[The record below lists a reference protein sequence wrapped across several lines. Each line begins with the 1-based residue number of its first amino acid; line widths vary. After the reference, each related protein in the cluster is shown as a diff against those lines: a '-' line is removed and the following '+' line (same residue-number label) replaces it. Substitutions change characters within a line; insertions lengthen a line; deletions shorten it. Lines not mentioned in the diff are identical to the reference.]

1 MSILKW
7 LFQPAYLLLIIV
19 LVALY
24 VNREAIFPESVTGSQ
39 EAEVLIDKVDTL
51 VARLRAD
58 VEPPLPETPSPV
70 QAGELATAQGDDTEL
85 AVVPVGDENG
95 QQPSQA
101 APLPESV
108 PVVAE
113 FAEVPGA
120 TTPNADSDVD
130 SEAATTAEISTPPEE
145 SLAHAPVDT
154 PPEPGL
160 AANASTDAPSSPAL
174 QVEPTAPA
182 APVPP
187 LVIWHAARAAV
198 WQGDLDGAV
207 AHYRQLIAVQPDN
220 FDAYGE
226 MGNVLLAQAK
236 VAAAIEAYTAAAR
249 LIHQAGHL
257 PMAYRLADV
266 VAEMD
271 EEQGRALFSEF
282 SASQK

>member
-1 MSILKW
+1 
-7 LFQPAYLLLIIV
+7 
-19 LVALY
+19 

-70 QAGELATAQGDDTEL
+70 QAGESATAQGDDTEL

-95 QQPSQA
+95 HQPSQA

-113 FAEVPGA
+113 FAEVPGT
-120 TTPNADSDVD
+120 TTPNADSAVD
-130 SEAATTAEISTPPEE
+130 SDAASTAEEISNPPEE
-145 SLAHAPVDT
+145 GLAPAPVDT
-154 PPEPGL
+154 PPEVDL
-160 AANASTDAPSSPAL
+160 AASASPTDQPSLPAQ

-187 LVIWHAARAAV
+187 LMIWHAARAAV

-226 MGNVLLAQAK
+226 MGNVLLAQAN

-257 PMAYRLADV
+257 PMAYRLAGV

-271 EEQGRALFSEF
+271 EEQGNALFSEF
-282 SASQK
+282 SSLQK

>member
-1 MSILKW
+1 VSILKW

-24 VNREAIFPESVTGSQ
+24 VNREALFPEAVTGSQ

-51 VARLRAD
+51 VARLRSD
-58 VEPPLPETPSPV
+58 VEQPLPETLSPV
-70 QAGELATAQGDDTEL
+70 QAGESATTQGDDTES
-85 AVVPVGDENG
+85 AVVPVGDEIG
-95 QQPSQA
+95 QQPSQVV
-101 APLPESV
+101 PLPELA

-113 FAEVPGA
+113 VPAAATPGA
-120 TTPNADSDVD
+120 DSPVD
-130 SEAATTAEISTPPEE
+130 SEVASTTAEISTLLPEE
-145 SLAHAPVDT
+145 SQGPAPVDT
-154 PPEPGL
+154 PPESGL
-160 AANASTDAPSSPAL
+160 AASASTDEPPSFAL
-174 QVEPTAPA
+174 QVEPTASA

-226 MGNVLLAQAK
+226 MGNVLLAQAN
-236 VAAAIEAYTAAAR
+236 VTGAIEAYTAAAR

-257 PMAYRLADV
+257 PMAYRLAGV

-282 SASQK
+282 SSLQK